1 MPKGYS
7 EPLIMQKLLKRP
19 MSVSELERIT
29 KIKRPTIYLSIY
41 RLQKKKLAKPDSR
54 KRNKKWMLTENG
66 RNIAMRRVRGEKL
79 LEKVL
84 PQLREALRRGI
95 KLREVLRALTS

>member
-1 MPKGYS
+1 M
-7 EPLIMQKLLKRP
+7 
-19 MSVSELERIT
+19 SELERIT